1 MLELILTVCTIVQ
14 GANCRTEPL
23 MQSQTGMVGCLIA
36 SQIEGAKWVQQN
48 PNYYIQKMTCR
59 PAKMLQTLSHGLLN
73 LSGVTNLRGSSAL
86 GLRDV
91 SIPAV
96 RARKM
101 SER

>member
-23 MQSQTGMVGCLIA
+23 MLQSQTGMVGCLIA

-59 PAKMLQTLSHGLLN
+59 PAKMFADT
-73 LSGVTNLRGSSAL
+73 
-86 GLRDV
+86 
-91 SIPAV
+91 
-96 RARKM
+96 
-101 SER
+101 